1 MDLVNEYK
9 LYLESKNY
17 SKNTIDSYIS
27 DILAFYHFIKVEKLN
42 DSLEKIK
49 HERIARYYVNY
60 LSKIELNPKSINRKI
75 LALKSFYDYLI
86 LDYKTDKNPFLKIT
100 LLKTDKKLPQIL
112 TENELKL
119 LYESIDT
126 TTDLGFRNYIILDLL
141 FTSGI
146 RASEIC
152 NILVTDIYFEKK
164 EILIKGK
171 GKKERIVFLTDVL
184 KEKLKAYINQTRIR
198 LLAKKYD
205 NNEKSLLLNYKGEKL
220 TTRGLRKILNKLVL
234 DTGDLFKIHPHLLRH
249 TFASVLLK
257 NGADL
262 RTVQELLGHKNLKTT
277 QVYTHISDTQLENTF
292 KKLSTRRIDYEDDK

>member
-1 MDLVNEYK
+1 MDLINEYK

-27 DILAFYHFIKVEKLN
+27 DIYSFQHFIKVEKLS
-42 DSLEKIK
+42 DSLKNIK
-49 HERIARYYVNY
+49 HERVARYFINY
-60 LSKIELNPKSINRKI
+60 LSKIGLNPKSINRKI
-75 LALKSFYDYLI
+75 LAIKSFYEYLI
-86 LDYKTDKNPFLKIT
+86 LDYKTDKNPFLKVN
-100 LLKTDKKLPQIL
+100 LLKTDKKLPNIL
-112 TENELKL
+112 TEKELNL

-152 NILVTDIYFEKK
+152 NISITDIYFDKK
-164 EILIKGK
+164 EIKIIGK
-171 GKKERIVFLTDVL
+171 GKKERVVFLTDVL

-198 LLAKKYD
+198 LLSKKYD
-205 NNEKSLLLNYKGEKL
+205 NNEKALLLNYKGEKL
-220 TTRGLRKILNKLVL
+220 TTRGLRKILNKLVI

-262 RTVQELLGHKNLKTT
+262 RTVQELLGHKNLVTT
-277 QVYTHISDTQLENTF
+277 QIYTHISDTELENTF

>member
-1 MDLVNEYK
+1 M
-9 LYLESKNY
+9 
-17 SKNTIDSYIS
+17 
-27 DILAFYHFIKVEKLN
+27 
-42 DSLEKIK
+42 
-49 HERIARYYVNY
+49 
-60 LSKIELNPKSINRKI
+60 
-75 LALKSFYDYLI
+75 
-86 LDYKTDKNPFLKIT
+86 
-100 LLKTDKKLPQIL
+100 
-112 TENELKL
+112 
-119 LYESIDT
+119 
-126 TTDLGFRNYIILDLL
+126 
-141 FTSGI
+141 
-146 RASEIC
+146 
-152 NILVTDIYFEKK
+152 
-164 EILIKGK
+164 
-171 GKKERIVFLTDVL
+171 L